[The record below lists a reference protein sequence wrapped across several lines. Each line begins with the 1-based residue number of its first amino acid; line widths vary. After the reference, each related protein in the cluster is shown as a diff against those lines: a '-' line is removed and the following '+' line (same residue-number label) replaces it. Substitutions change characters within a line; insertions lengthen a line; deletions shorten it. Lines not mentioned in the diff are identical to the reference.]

1 MSEPQFPPNTEPAPT
16 DPAPNHTPASVKLE
30 PLPRFMPDRVYNPEP
45 ISYFIPD
52 AEPAPRAARRR
63 DREERP
69 SWLPE
74 NWTFE
79 LRRRNSGATAGQTD
93 RYYIEPTGKH
103 RFRSK
108 LEVLHFLETGSTRP
122 KRKAPSATETTPS
135 TTPASETQS
144 RASAIRKKSEAVVS
158 DNTQPPPHDV
168 NSAQAD
174 NAQPI

>member
-1 MSEPQFPPNTEPAPT
+1 MDTNPAE
-16 DPAPNHTPASVKLE
+16 SQKQQQISKREQGVKE
-30 PLPRFMPDRVYNPEP
+30 K
-45 ISYFIPD
+45 
-52 AEPAPRAARRR
+52 
-63 DREERP
+63 
-69 SWLPE
+69 
-74 NWTFE
+74 
-79 LRRRNSGATAGQTD
+79 
-93 RYYIEPTGKH
+93 YYIEPTGKH